1 MTTGGLREYLVQKTA
16 AMRGAA
22 ALLGSGEDAR
32 QAITAECTASTLD
45 GARRIRIRGF
55 ELVSDSGPSFGGQD
69 LGPSSPE
76 LLLGVLASCLTHT
89 YLIGAAMRGVSLD
102 AVEVR
107 VDADN
112 NDARFLELKTADP
125 DVPFNIR
132 ATVRIESPA
141 AEEELADLDRYVDAS
156 CPLTKLVRLPQSME
170 IRRERAQRK

>member
-1 MTTGGLREYLVQKTA
+1 MTSGGLREYLGQKAA

-22 ALLGSGEDAR
+22 APLGSGDDAR
-32 QAITAECTASTLD
+32 QTITAQCSASTLD
-45 GARRIRIRGF
+45 GARRIRIRDF
-55 ELVSDSGPSFGGQD
+55 ELVSDSGPAFGGQD

-89 YLIGAAMRGVSLD
+89 YLIGAAIRGVSLD
-102 AVEVR
+102 AVHVR

-112 NDARFLELKTADP
+112 NDARFLQLKTADP

-132 ATVRIESPA
+132 AIVRIESPA
-141 AEEELADLDRYVDAS
+141 PEDDLAALDRYVDES

-170 IRRERAQRK
+170 IRRERA